1 MLELFHSYQKCIN
14 IFNNNYKR
22 EYIGLY
28 ILGYSKLKHFCAFYS
43 FLKIIDEIVIS
54 DMDLISKKKMLFNF
68 EKLFF
73 GLYKEYRRDKTSGR
87 IISKLK
93 PEYKLFFEL
102 HRAIFDTLN
111 KIDIGNHNIESIF
124 TAKRMDLDK
133 GYYQNFGQLE
143 IYVSNIGEVVSEF
156 LFLLVKEKDP
166 SLEIFDYIYTL
177 GRSIHLNNIIYNV
190 KKDFD
195 KKPLKVYLP
204 VDEQEECDFL
214 IEIDLPEILN
224 KKTDSKKFN
233 KLINYQLNRLDKY
246 YEYSQVGIQRIDHKF
261 YNIINS
267 YIDCYLKQNK
277 RILDGKF
284 NILEDKH
291 EFSYYDFFNNITW
304 TNMFIIFLNYVCMCF
319 M

>member
-1 MLELFHSYQKCIN
+1 MLELFHSYQKCIK
-14 IFNNNYKR
+14 IFNTNYRR

-28 ILGYSKLKHFCAFYS
+28 IIGYSKLKHFCAFYS
-43 FLKIIDEIVIS
+43 FLKIIDDIVNS
-54 DMDLISKKKMLFNF
+54 DMDLIRKKELLFNF

-93 PEYKLFFEL
+93 PEYKLFFEI
-102 HRAIFDTLN
+102 HRAIFDTLDN
-111 KIDIGNHNIESIF
+111 IDIGNHNIESIF

-133 GYYQNFGQLE
+133 GKYDNLGQLE
-143 IYVSNIGEVVSEF
+143 IYISNIGEVVSEF
-156 LFLLVKEKDP
+156 LLLLIKNKDN
-166 SLEIFDYIYTL
+166 SLEIFDYVYTL
-177 GRSIHLNNIIYNV
+177 GRAIHLNNIVYNV

-204 VDEQEECDFL
+204 VDEQNECNFL

-224 KKTDSKKFN
+224 KKNDSINFN

-246 YEYSQVGIQRIDHKF
+246 YEYSQVGIEKIDTKF
-261 YNIINS
+261 YNIISS
-267 YIDCYLKQNK
+267 YINCYQKQNK
-277 RILDGKF
+277 RILEGKF
-284 NILEDKH
+284 NILEDKY

-304 TNMFIIFLNYVCMCF
+304 TNIIIIFGNYLCMCI